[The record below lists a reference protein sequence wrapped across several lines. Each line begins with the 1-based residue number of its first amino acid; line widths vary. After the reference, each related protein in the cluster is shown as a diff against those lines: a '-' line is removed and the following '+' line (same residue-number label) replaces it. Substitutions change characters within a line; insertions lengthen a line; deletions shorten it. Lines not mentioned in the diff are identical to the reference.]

1 MLSESRLKSLLERF
15 PHLNI
20 ALLGDL
26 FLDRY
31 LEIDAAADEPSVETG
46 LTAYQVVRVRNSPGA
61 LGTVMNNLAALG
73 VGRLLPVSVIGDDGH
88 GFDLRREVEKLPTDL
103 SYLVQASERLT
114 PTYTKPMRQD
124 ERGDWVELNRLDVRT
139 RSPLSETDEAALL
152 MQLERAWSVADGLIV
167 LDQLMD
173 ENCGVVNQNV
183 RARLA
188 QLNQRDPEK
197 LVFVDSRGFL
207 DAFACGMLKGN
218 RREVCRAAGIDAL
231 TPASVEQAVTAL
243 AQRTRRP
250 AFATVGE
257 EGIVVASVDGPCQK
271 IPAIAVPGPIDV
283 VGAGDSATAGLVA
296 SMLAGGN
303 LIEAAE
309 TACLIASITVQ
320 QLGTTGVAT
329 PEQVLQR
336 HQQHAGHSRG
346 E

>member
-1 MLSESRLKSLLERF
+1 MLSEFRLKSLLERF
-15 PHLNI
+15 PQLNI

-139 RSPLSETDEAALL
+139 RSPLSETAEAALL
-152 MQLERAWSVADGLIV
+152 TQLERAWSVADGLIV

-183 RARLA
+183 RERLA
-188 QLNQRDPEK
+188 QLSQRDPEK

-207 DAFACGMLKGN
+207 GAFACGMLKGN
-218 RREVCRAAGIDAL
+218 RSEVCRAAGIDAL
-231 TPASVEQAVTAL
+231 TPASVEEAVTAL
-243 AQRTRRP
+243 AQRTCRP
-250 AFATVGE
+250 AFATAGE
-257 EGIVVASVDGPCQK
+257 AGIVVASVNGPCQT
-271 IPAIAVPGPIDV
+271 IPAVAVPGPIDV

-296 SMLAGGN
+296 SMLAGAN
-303 LIEAAE
+303 LMEAAE

-336 HQQHAGHSRG
+336 HRQHAGHSRG